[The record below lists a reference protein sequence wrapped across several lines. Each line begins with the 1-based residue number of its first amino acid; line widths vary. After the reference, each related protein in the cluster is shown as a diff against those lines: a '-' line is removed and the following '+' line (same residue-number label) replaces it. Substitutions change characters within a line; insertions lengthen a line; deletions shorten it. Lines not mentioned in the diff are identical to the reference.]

1 MAREVLKIDSTA
13 GIDALVAQKVVNI
26 ASNYEA
32 DMILRYQNKE
42 VDLKSILGIMSL
54 AVIKDSDVEIIAD
67 GSDAK
72 EALKAIGAFLGKKAH
87 NA

>member
-42 VDLKSILGIMSL
+42 VDLKSI
-54 AVIKDSDVEIIAD
+54 
-67 GSDAK
+67 
-72 EALKAIGAFLGKKAH
+72 
-87 NA
+87 